1 VTRCAHCGYGSP
13 ADASFCAG
21 CGRALRYLCPSC
33 GATVAPD
40 HRFCNSCGRPVAST
54 VAALDYTPR
63 HLSERILAERGDL
76 IGERKQ
82 VTVLFADIV
91 GSTTLVREMDPEQAS
106 ALITPVVDAMMAA
119 VHRFEGTVTQ
129 VAGDGIMA
137 LFGAPLAIEDHAVRA
152 CYAALEIP
160 PDVARVTGG
169 QMQVRVGLH
178 SGQVLVKAIEKD
190 LSIDYTAIGATVHL
204 AARLEKAA
212 EPATALA
219 TTATVEL
226 ARGFVDS
233 DLLDRITVEGYA
245 DPVEVHRLRGARKVH
260 GTWQARAARKLTPFV
275 ARAREMDVLR
285 RALDGATGGS
295 GQVVAVVGQAGV
307 GKSRLT
313 HEFLSACRQH
323 GTRVLTAGATPYDTL
338 TPYHP
343 LKELIRTWAGVHA
356 GDMVEATLRRALAV
370 HGGGLSGGLSALTA
384 MLDARPS
391 DPTWSDLDPR
401 QRRRAMRDAVHAVL
415 LAEAGEAPL
424 VVLVED
430 LHWLDSESQA
440 VLDDLVAS
448 IGASRLLLVVTY
460 RPEYHDAWNAV
471 PHHTRL
477 AVAPLRGADAS
488 AFLRALVGH
497 DPSMAAFGPDLLARS
512 EGTPLFLE
520 EWIAALVEEGWLTG
534 DHGAYRLVGDPTQ
547 VAVPSTVQTI
557 LATRVDR
564 LGPQRKAV
572 LRVASVIGEQV
583 PLDLLTPL
591 CPVNDLNGTLRRL
604 QEAEFL
610 HPEHMPP
617 HAVWAFKHNLVR
629 EVVYGSTPL
638 ELRRQLHGEVTDVLA
653 ASHPDQ
659 TERLA
664 HHAWHAQRW
673 SAAARYSRAAGDKA
687 IERSA
692 YPAARRF
699 FDLALQALAKAPQ
712 NREHLELAVDVR
724 LAQRVPV
731 MATGGKLADSL
742 AQLSHASTIAARIGD
757 GHREALAEIHRS
769 YAASTMGDNH
779 IGVQA
784 GEAALKVA
792 RNIDDV
798 ALSSEARIAIA
809 QAHVYAGRWE
819 PVPALL
825 AQDLE
830 FLLSEGRRLER
841 RGQAATRSLMSL
853 SHIATAHAI
862 AGHDGEA
869 LAHLA
874 QAQQLAQ
881 ESGRPLDRC
890 HVLWTAGTVHRYA
903 ARVDEAIEELG
914 QGRALAVEHELTW
927 WVTAIGPELAAAA
940 AAADRHDEAADILTD
955 ALPAAM
961 ATGFPMSQTR
971 ALVHAA
977 EVALVLGDPGRAR
990 EHAEEALRR
999 CSGFDHPLYEALALR
1014 WLGAALHALGDRDGA
1029 RRETARALRLAESL
1043 HVRPL
1048 ITSLRSAP
1056 G

>member
-1 VTRCAHCGYGSP
+1 M
-13 ADASFCAG
+13 
-21 CGRALRYLCPSC
+21 
-33 GATVAPD
+33 
-40 HRFCNSCGRPVAST
+40 
-54 VAALDYTPR
+54 
-63 HLSERILAERGDL
+63 
-76 IGERKQ
+76 
-82 VTVLFADIV
+82 TVLFADIV
-91 GSTTLVREMDPEQAS
+91 GSTTFVREMDPELAS

-233 DLLDRITVEGYA
+233 DLLGRIAVDGYA
-245 DPVEVHRLRGARKVH
+245 DPVEVHRLRGTRTVH
-260 GTWQARAARKLTPFV
+260 GTWQARASRKLTPFV
-275 ARAREMDVLR
+275 ARARETDALR
-285 RALDGATGGS
+285 RALDGATGGD

-313 HEFLSACRQH
+313 HEFLTACRRD
-323 GTRVLTAGATPYDTL
+323 GIRVLTAGATPYDTL

-356 GDMVEATLRRALAV
+356 GDMVEPTVRRALGA
-370 HGGGLSGGLSALTA
+370 HGDELTAWLSPLTA

-391 DPTWSDLDPR
+391 DPAWADLDPR

-415 LAEAGEAPL
+415 VAEAGDAPL

-440 VLDDLVAS
+440 VLDDVVTS
-448 IGASRLLLVVTY
+448 IGGSHLLLVVTY
-460 RPEYHDAWNAV
+460 RPEYDDTWGAG

-477 AVAPLRGADAS
+477 AIAPLRGADAS
-488 AFLRALVGH
+488 SFLRALIGD
-497 DPSMAAFGPDLLARS
+497 DPSIAAFGPDLLARS

-520 EWIAALVEEGWLTG
+520 EWVCALVEEGWLTG
-534 DHGAYRLVGDPTQ
+534 DYGAYRLVGDPRQ

-557 LATRVDR
+557 LAARVDR

-583 PLDLLTPL
+583 PLDLLAPL
-591 CPVNDLNGTLRRL
+591 CRVDDLDATLRRL
-604 QEAEFL
+604 QEAEFF
-610 HPEHMPP
+610 HPQHAPP
-617 HAVWAFKHNLVR
+617 HSIWAFKHNLVR
-629 EVVYGSTPL
+629 EVVYGSAPL
-638 ELRRQLHGEVTDVLA
+638 ELRRQLHGEVADVLA
-653 ASHPDQ
+653 ATHPDQ

-673 SAAARYSRAAGDKA
+673 SAAARFGRAAGDKA

-692 YPAARRF
+692 YPAARGF
-699 FDLALQALAKAPQ
+699 YDQALQALAKAPQ
-712 NREHLELAVDVR
+712 DREHLELAVDVR

-742 AQLSHASTIAARIGD
+742 AQLSHASAIAARIGD
-757 GHREALAEIHRS
+757 GRREALAEIHRS

-784 GEAALKVA
+784 GEAALQVA
-792 RNIDDV
+792 RDIDDV
-798 ALSSEARIAIA
+798 ALASEARIAIA

-819 PVPALL
+819 PVPGLL
-825 AQDLE
+825 VPDLE
-830 FLLSEGRRLER
+830 YLLSDGVRLDR

-853 SHIATAHAI
+853 SHIARAHAI
-862 AGHDGEA
+862 AGDDDRG
-869 LAHLA
+869 LAHIA
-874 QAQQLAQ
+874 HAEQVAQ
-881 ESGRPLDRC
+881 ESGRPLDWC
-890 HVLWTAGTVHRYA
+890 HVLWTAGVVHRA
-903 ARVDEAIEELG
+903 AGRVDEALSRLRRG
-914 QGRALAVEHELTW
+914 HALAAEHELTFW
-927 WVTAIGPELAAAA
+927 ATLIGPELVTAVAASGLT
-940 AAADRHDEAADILTD
+940 DEAADLLPRVLEA
-955 ALPAAM
+955 AL
-961 ATGFPMSQTR
+961 ATGFPMTQTR

-977 EVALVLGDPGRAR
+977 EVALTLGRP
-990 EHAEEALRR
+990 EHARDHAEQALRR
-999 CSGFDHPLYEALALR
+999 CAGFDHPLYEALALR
-1014 WLGAALHALGDRDGA
+1014 SLGAALHALGDHDRAG
-1029 RRETARALRLAESL
+1029 RETAAALRLAESL
-1043 HVRPL
+1043 HARPL
-1048 ITSLRSAP
+1048 IATLRAAVA
-1056 G
+1056 